1 VCGSGD
7 GKVNRGQ
14 APSPKEMAESEIG
27 NVSIIQLQP
36 IKMPVTLGNLS
47 GFSATIFPFLLG
59 KCPKS
64 LGILLGNVSSA
75 MQCRAEPKGRKTI
88 GRVEQHLSA
97 TCSTSSGS
105 SCPILPGPPS
115 S

>member
-64 LGILLGNVSSA
+64 LGMLLGNVSSA
-75 MQCRAEPKGRKTI
+75 MQCRAKGSKDYW
-88 GRVEQHLSA
+88 
-97 TCSTSSGS
+97 SSGTTFV
-105 SCPILPGPPS
+105 CHMLDIQRK
-115 S
+115 

>member
-14 APSPKEMAESEIG
+14 AASPKEMAESEIG

-47 GFSATIFPFLLG
+47 GFSATIFPFLVG

-64 LGILLGNVSSA
+64 LGIAPWKRVKCNAVES
-75 MQCRAEPKGRKTI
+75 RAKGSKDYW
-88 GRVEQHLSA
+88 
-97 TCSTSSGS
+97 SSGTTFV
-105 SCPILPGPPS
+105 CHMLDIQRK
-115 S
+115 